1 MGCAGCW
8 RSPRGVL
15 TTTEFAPRWTCWWR
29 RAERRREAHRQV
41 PRGWNYHV
49 KYQALTRPQAA
60 LEGGHTTCSRALQRG
75 LGLGRLLAGGD
86 ALSGRAGVAVGAER
100 WHRHRAREHDRG
112 GRRRP
117 SPPTSEGQLLS
128 LSWRCSG
135 GSRSRS
141 SGRSRNF
148 TVRTLEARVFNA
160 GNKLAYRVTGL
171 YLSPFRYSNATG

>member
-1 MGCAGCW
+1 ML
-8 RSPRGVL
+8 SP
-15 TTTEFAPRWTCWWR
+15 THTAEFAPRWTCWWR

-60 LEGGHTTCSRALQRG
+60 LEGGHTTCLRALQRG

>member
-1 MGCAGCW
+1 MPVAVRDPQRTGTFGATADAPARVRLWAVLAAG
-8 RSPRGVL
+8 GVRAEFL
-15 TTTEFAPRWTCWWR
+15 TTAEFAPRWTCWWR

-117 SPPTSEGQLLS
+117 FHLLPARAS
-128 LSWRCSG
+128 C
-135 GSRSRS
+135 SRSAGGAVG
-141 SGRSRNF
+141 GRDRDRAVDQETS
-148 TVRTLEARVFNA
+148 LCA
-160 GNKLAYRVTGL
+160 L
-171 YLSPFRYSNATG
+171 